1 MSKTGTA
8 LIKPDPNKKSHVVVG
23 LESDA
28 KKIKVN
34 RPMFWVSK
42 TKVPGEKVAEWFC
55 NRTEEEPQHKHDIN
69 SPCFWVEFD
78 KGSPFE
84 SKKFTSDTNG
94 YACSDNVRKDVEPDK
109 EKRYHYYVYM
119 NDRPPLDPTGGVE
132 P

>member
-1 MSKTGTA
+1 MNKTGPA

-23 LESDA
+23 LESGA

-34 RPMFWVSK
+34 RAMFWVSK
-42 TKVPGEKVAEWFC
+42 SGETGEKVAEWFC
-55 NRTEEEPQHKHDIN
+55 NRTEEEPLHKHDIN

-84 SKKFTSDTNG
+84 SEKFTSDANG
-94 YACSDNVRKDVEPDK
+94 YAYSDKVRDDVKPDTA
-109 EKRYHYYVYM
+109 KRYHYYVHM
-119 NDRPPLDPTGGVE
+119 NDKPPLDPTGGVE